1 MTHQILVLDSRGTP
15 QSWVKWKAAVRY
27 RVKGLIAWSCGD
39 EAVFHGGWSRMSGAQ
54 STVAVPSIIAVR
66 GASRLVR
73 AGGRVPYLTNRCLF
87 GRDLHICGY
96 CGVKFPADKLT
107 RDHIIPVSRNGKDVW
122 SNCVTACKRCNNKKD
137 DRLPEE
143 CGMQLLYV
151 PYVPDTN
158 EALLLQ
164 NRNILAVQMEFL
176 NDYLPR
182 HSRLRL
188 S

>member
-1 MTHQILVLDSRGTP
+1 MTHQILVLDSGGIP

-27 RVKGLIAWSCGD
+27 RVKGQIAWSCGD
-39 EAVFHGGWSRMSGAQ
+39 ESVFHGGLSRLTGLQ
-54 STVAVPSIIAVR
+54 STVSVPSIIAVR
-66 GASRLVR
+66 ASHRIIR
-73 AGGRVPYLTNRCLF
+73 SVPPLTNRSLF
-87 GRDLHICGY
+87 GRDLHTCGY
-96 CGVKFPADKLT
+96 CGNQFPAEKLT
-107 RDHIIPVSRNGKDVW
+107 RDHIVPVSRNGKDVW

-137 DRLPEE
+137 NRLLEE
-143 CGMQLLYV
+143 TSMQLLYV
-151 PYVPDTN
+151 PYVPDRN

-164 NRNILAVQMEFL
+164 NRNILAEQMAFL

>member
-1 MTHQILVLDSRGTP
+1 L
-15 QSWVKWKAAVRY
+15 
-27 RVKGLIAWSCGD
+27 
-39 EAVFHGGWSRMSGAQ
+39 
-54 STVAVPSIIAVR
+54 VAVPSIIAVR
-66 GASRLVR
+66 GANRVVR
-73 AGGRVPYLTNRCLF
+73 SVPPLTNRSLF

-96 CGVKFPADKLT
+96 CGVKYPADKLT
-107 RDHIIPVSRNGKDVW
+107 RDHIIPVSRNGRDVW
-122 SNCVTACKRCNNKKD
+122 NNCVTACKRCNNKKD

-151 PYVPDTN
+151 PYVPDRN

-164 NRNILAVQMEFL
+164 NRNILSEQMAFL

>member
-1 MTHQILVLDSRGTP
+1 MKHQILVLDSAGTP

-27 RVKGLIAWSCGD
+27 HVKGLITWSLGD
-39 EAVFHGGWSRMSGAQ
+39 EAIFHGGLSRMTGAQ

-66 GASRLVR
+66 NV
-73 AGGRVPYLTNRCLF
+73 GRDFRRIPPLTNRGLF

-96 CGVKFPADKLT
+96 CGVKFPAENLT

-122 SNCVTACKRCNNKKD
+122 NNCVTACKSCNNRKD
-137 DRLPEE
+137 DMLPEE
-143 CGMQLLYV
+143 CGMQLVYV
-151 PYVPDTN
+151 PYVPDRN

-164 NRNILAVQMEFL
+164 NRNILAAQMEFL
-176 NDYLPR
+176 NDYLPK

>member
-1 MTHQILVLDSRGTP
+1 MKHQILVLDSRGTP
-15 QSWVKWKAAVRY
+15 QSWVKWKAGVRY
-27 RVKGLIAWSCGD
+27 QVKGLIAWSLGD
-39 EAVFHGGWSRMSGAQ
+39 EEIFRGGLSRMTGAQ

-66 GASRLVR
+66 NA
-73 AGGRVPYLTNRCLF
+73 GRVFRRTPLLTNRSLF

-96 CGVKFPADKLT
+96 CGVKFPPEKLT
-107 RDHIIPVSRNGKDVW
+107 RDHIIPVSRNGLDAW

-143 CGMQLLYV
+143 CGMELLYV
-151 PYVPDTN
+151 PYVPDRN

-164 NRNILAVQMEFL
+164 NRNILARQMEFL
-176 NDYLPR
+176 NDYLPK